1 MWNWYYVADY
11 LEKFGDIDTQKLGD
25 ALIEQGKWYPV
36 AKNIMKFAD
45 LKQETYDT
53 LIKQGYA
60 NEVMSR
66 VGRRYGIWL

>member
-1 MWNWYYVADY
+1 MILFN
-11 LEKFGDIDTQKLGD
+11 TQKLTD

-45 LKQETYDT
+45 LKQETYDA
-53 LIKQGYA
+53 LIKQVVA

-66 VGRRYGIWL
+66 VGRR